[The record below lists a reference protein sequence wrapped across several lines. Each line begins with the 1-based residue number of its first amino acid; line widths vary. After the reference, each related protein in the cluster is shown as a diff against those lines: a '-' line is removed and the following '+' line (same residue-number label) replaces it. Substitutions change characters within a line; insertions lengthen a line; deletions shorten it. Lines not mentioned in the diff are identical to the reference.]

1 MPRNT
6 VKSSESRSDRL
17 LARLRPRSIYDVMAA
32 IACIAALG
40 TGTAYAANTIGS
52 ADIID
57 ESILSADIKNTE
69 VKGVDLASDAVTTA
83 KIANGSVLNAD
94 LGANAVA
101 GAKVLDNALTG
112 DDINESALGQV
123 PSAATAGSAPV
134 SGLTYAVSEQIANPP
149 KSQTYGKVA
158 CPAGKSATGGGIYG
172 MGGITQSLNS
182 ASPYGNGWNVR
193 VNNVATTASSFYVYA
208 MCVDVPAS
216 AG

>member
-6 VKSSESRSDRL
+6 VKVSSSTSDRML
-17 LARLRPRSIYDVMAA
+17 SRLRPRSIYDVMAA

-57 ESILSADIKNTE
+57 ESILSADIKNAE
-69 VKGVDLASDAVTTA
+69 VNGTDLASNAVT
-83 KIANGSVLNAD
+83 GY
-94 LGANAVA
+94 
-101 GAKVLDNALTG
+101 KVLDNALTG
-112 DDINESALGQV
+112 ADINESALGQV

-134 SGLTYAVSEQIANPP
+134 SGLIDVRSELIANPA
-149 KSQTYGKVA
+149 KSWTIGTVA

-172 MGGITQSLNS
+172 TSGITQSLNS
-182 ASPYGNGWNVR
+182 TYPDGNGWSVR
-193 VNNVATTASSFYVYA
+193 VNNTATTASSFHVYA

-216 AG
+216 AAG